1 MADQVVYRFEW
12 DEDGRMIT
20 RKITA
25 KQFIEEFNAERAR
38 EKAMQEV
45 ANKPEP
51 LTINVGNARTVRNR
65 KAKG

>member
-25 KQFIEEFNAERAR
+25 KQFIEEFNAERAK
-38 EKAMQEV
+38 EKAKQE
-45 ANKPEP
+45 ATNKPEP
-51 LTINVGNARTVRNR
+51 LTINVSNTRTVRSR